1 MDSAIAET
9 LLGVFPDT
17 QLLERHRGC
26 PEAGPRVV
34 LFGGGSATR
43 QFSRALARYT
53 HNSIHLITPFDSGGS
68 SAKLREEFRMIAV
81 GDLRNRLIALSDE
94 SVDGHER
101 VAALFSH
108 RLPKNLGRDELF
120 GTLDRMIEGG
130 DPLVSSVPSRVREVV
145 VGHLEVFRREVS
157 GDFDLTGASLGNL
170 VLTGGYLKHGR
181 KIEPVLSELSELLH
195 ARGVI
200 RPTTCEDLHL
210 VTALENGRLLV
221 GQHLLTGKE
230 VPAIESPVERVFVTR
245 DRNHPKPKQLRLA
258 EPLAELI
265 AGAEVIC
272 YPMGSFYSSLI
283 ASILPRG
290 VGRAVASADATKVYV
305 PNTGEDPEQLGMG
318 LADSVERLIAYLM
331 VGLETE
337 VSSVLRY
344 VLLDSAVF
352 RRLGG
357 QDLRRIEAWGVEV
370 VCTPLSTKSS
380 RPLLDGARLVEAILS
395 LG

>member
-1 MDSAIAET
+1 M
-9 LLGVFPDT
+9 
-17 QLLERHRGC
+17 
-26 PEAGPRVV
+26 

-43 QFSRALARYT
+43 QLSRALAQYT

-81 GDLRNRLIALSDE
+81 GDLRNRLMALSDE
-94 SVDGHER
+94 SADGHER

-108 RLPKNLGRDELF
+108 RLPKDVAPDELF
-120 GTLDRMIEGG
+120 QRLDLMIEGG
-130 DPLVSSVPSRVREVV
+130 DVLVSSVPSQVREVV

-157 GDFDLTGASLGNL
+157 NGFDLTGASLGNL

-181 KIEPVLSELSELLH
+181 KIEPVLSELSELLD
-195 ARGVI
+195 ARGII

-210 VTALENGRLLV
+210 VTALKNGRLLV

-230 VPAIESPVERVFVTR
+230 VPTIESPVERVFVTG
-245 DRNHPKPKQLRLA
+245 DRNNPKPKQLGLSA
-258 EPLAELI
+258 PLAELI

-305 PNTGEDPEQLGMG
+305 PNTGDDPEQLGMG
-318 LADSVERLIAYLM
+318 LADAVERLTAYLM

-337 VSSVLRY
+337 VRSVLRY

-352 RRLGG
+352 RTLGVK
-357 QDLRRIEAWGVEV
+357 DLRRIEALGVEI
-370 VCTPLSTKSS
+370 VCAQLTTKSS
-380 RPLLDGARLVEAILS
+380 RPLLDGVRLVEAILS